1 MVTVLTIATTSQTQ
15 LQPQP
20 IHLTD
25 ITAQIFSIN
34 MLVEQ
39 TIMFITSLAM
49 WAMLTQE
56 TTVVLAITGLFQPP
70 LVE

>member
-15 LQPQP
+15 LQQQLTQ
-20 IHLTD
+20 ITD
-25 ITAQIFSIN
+25 ITARTFSTN